1 MVMEVMFGQ
10 NKYILAWYDINILQN
25 VEVLQLFQLYKKVM
39 KLGHFGTYW
48 CLDAQTSTLIGR

>member
-25 VEVLQLFQLYKKVM
+25 VEVLQLFQLYKKVI

-48 CLDAQTSTLIGR
+48 CQNTQTSTLIGR